1 VPVGSRPQRKAAR
14 GGGGGGGAA
23 EDDSGVPLSVLPQRN
38 AAGCRGKGGRTRKGS
53 LALGSEPQAS
63 THPDSDDDNDTM
75 CPPNLKLNK
84 DQKDVVIPKNIWS
97 YDFAAACGHLDYYA
111 KNRGSNMPSRQVWLM
126 KERDTAVLALVGS
139 HLEATIT
146 RRASPYLMKLL
157 ELKGFDLSSSDLKI
171 TFTVRC
177 NSGRNFYLMYDDY
190 AGVVTVIVEK
200 IMSPKADKTGN
211 VDEDEKW
218 KETCEYR
225 RVFDT
230 KDACIKSKGRPSS
243 GEYMGEAYFRK
254 LLEEEQQNGT
264 ETFHSGDCIYKGDIR
279 KLVGVVRWKKIN
291 LTEIPRDYFHE
302 YAEADLF
309 DRGEAVNQNRR
320 Q

>member
-1 VPVGSRPQRKAAR
+1 VPVGLRRQRKAAR
-14 GGGGGGGAA
+14 GGGGGAA

-38 AAGCRGKGGRTRKGS
+38 AAGCRRRGGKTRKGS
-53 LALGSEPQAS
+53 LAVSSEPQAS
-63 THPDSDDDNDTM
+63 THADSDDDDKM
-75 CPPNLKLNK
+75 CPPNLTLNK
-84 DQKDVVIPKNIWS
+84 EQEGVLIAKNIWS
-97 YDFAAACGHLDYYA
+97 YDFAAACGHLGYYA
-111 KNRGSNMPSRQVWLM
+111 KNRGSNKPSRQVWLM

-146 RRASPYLMKLL
+146 RRASPYLRKLL
-157 ELKGFDLSSSDLKI
+157 DLKGFDLSSGDIKI

-200 IMSPKADKTGN
+200 IMSPKEDKTGN

-218 KETCEYR
+218 RETCEFR

-230 KDACIKSKGRPSS
+230 RDAALKSKGRPNN
-243 GEYMGEAYFRK
+243 GEYMGEKYFRE
-254 LLEEEQQNGT
+254 LLKTEQKNRT
-264 ETFHSGDCIYKGDIR
+264 ETFHSGDCTYKGDIR
-279 KLVGVVRWKKIN
+279 KLVGVVKWKKVSM
-291 LTEIPRDYFHE
+291 TEIPKNYFNE

-309 DRGEAVNQNRR
+309 DRGEAVNQNPR